1 MYKESPIS
9 FILYCIE
16 RNGGFSLITHF
27 QWKPLFEDK
36 NLPGW
41 RISFYFK
48 KQACQAIYHKN
59 GEIEWTGAQPPTADE
74 ESVKSMIHELMLFH
88 VYE

>member
-1 MYKESPIS
+1 M
-9 FILYCIE
+9 
-16 RNGGFSLITHF
+16 ITHF
-27 QWKPLFEDK
+27 QWKPLFKDK

-48 KQACQAIYHKN
+48 QQSFQGIYHKN
-59 GEIEWTGAQPPTADE
+59 GEIEWTGAQPPSEDE
-74 ESVKSMIHELMLFH
+74 ASVKSMIHELMLFH

>member
-1 MYKESPIS
+1 M
-9 FILYCIE
+9 
-16 RNGGFSLITHF
+16 ITHF

-48 KQACQAIYHKN
+48 KQAFQAVYHKN
-59 GEIEWTGAQPPTADE
+59 GEIEWTGIQPQTEDE
-74 ESVKSMIHELMLFH
+74 ANLKSMIHELMLFH
-88 VYE
+88 VYEGS